1 MVYILAVPC
10 LLPKINNKKVVAK
23 EIMKHKIV
31 YMGTPHYA
39 KEILQTLINAEDME
53 VSLVITQPDRPVGR
67 KKVLTPPPVKILA
80 EENSIE
86 VLQPN
91 RLSDEGIFEVIQSVK
106 PNFIIVAAFGQI
118 LPKRILDIAPCINL
132 HASLLP
138 QYRGASPVQ
147 QSLLNGDEKTGVTSM
162 LMEEGLDT
170 GNMLEKMEFIIP
182 EDIRLH
188 ALMQQLTN
196 DACTL
201 TLSTIRNFSN
211 IIPQKQDESQATLCK
226 KIKKPD
232 GEIDFEDAEL
242 IYNKYR
248 AFEGWPG
255 IFDAKGTKL
264 DGVALIDIKSKN
276 DECEILSFE
285 EESVIVGCS
294 RGSLKIE
301 RLQPSSKKAMSAKAY
316 CVGRGLKVGNTI
328 I

>member
-1 MVYILAVPC
+1 
-10 LLPKINNKKVVAK
+10 
-23 EIMKHKIV
+23 MKHKIV

-39 KEILQTLINAEDME
+39 REILETLIDAEDMD
-53 VSLVITQPDRPVGR
+53 VSLVLTQPDRPVGR
-67 KKVLTPPPVKILA
+67 KKVLTPPPVKIVA
-80 EENSIE
+80 EAHGIE

-91 RLSDEGIFEVIQSVK
+91 RLLDEDIFEAIRDAK
-106 PNFIIVAAFGQI
+106 PDYIVVAAFGQI
-118 LPKRILDIAPCINL
+118 LPKNILDIAPCINL

-170 GNMLEKMEFIIP
+170 GDILQMQEFIIP
-182 EDIRLH
+182 ENMRLH
-188 ALMQQLTN
+188 ALMAQLTK
-196 DACTL
+196 DACSL
-201 TLSTIRNFSN
+201 TLSTIRNFKT
-211 IIPQKQDESQATLCK
+211 ITPQAQNEAESTLCK

-232 GEIDFEDAEL
+232 GEIDFEDAVQ

-255 IFDAKGTKL
+255 IYYENGTKFDALTL
-264 DGVALIDIKSKN
+264 VDAQSDNSA
-276 DECEILSFE
+276 CEILGFE
-285 EESVIVGCS
+285 GESVIVGCKK
-294 RGSLKIE
+294 GALKIGT
-301 RLQPSSKKAMSAKAY
+301 LQPASKKAMSAKAY